1 MRHLG
6 LIAGVA
12 LLVVA
17 GVAAFFAFGR
27 TASLPGGP
35 PTAAASPTELHLAS
49 RSRARLPVRI
59 TFASIQTMAN
69 LGLATRFTGKK
80 DDPVARP
87 QVIDDKLTWT
97 VTRGTVAVGAGPT
110 DDGGRR
116 RLKIA
121 APLTGTA
128 RLRATVDLGRK
139 GEGSN
144 GGANGRSRKLFGLIK
159 LPRFKVNVSG
169 DLAGDLTV
177 LSAPELRADYRIVP
191 HLAADATI
199 TRAEVPVRRL
209 GRVDVRVPV
218 QLAIDKSKDRLVA
231 AAEKRIAESD
241 VLRKSLARHWDR
253 LFIVRQVR
261 NDPITWL
268 VIAPT
273 GLEAAQPKVEADA
286 LVLGIGV
293 RAETRVVVA
302 ATVPAN
308 PPRPMPAKLV
318 LIDRVTEGGF
328 DLEIPVSLSWREI
341 NQLAND
347 PKSSTRARLKIDA
360 LARRHDVTLGKIA
373 LRPSGTSVLLA
384 VAMTA
389 RTGGILGD
397 KLDGTLYL
405 VGRPAMRAGSN
416 ILVFTGLRHH
426 VSTRDMVATAASWL
440 VSGPMMQA
448 LGAGLAIDLKPA
460 LDRAAEQARLQIEKG
475 LSGLP
480 GGVSVTIG
488 LDRLTVKRIA
498 VGQTH
503 LHVVM
508 GAKGVVGPIDIDLG
522 AR

>member
-49 RSRARLPVRI
+49 RSRGRLPVRI
-59 TFASIQTMAN
+59 TFASIQTMVN
-69 LGLATRFTGKK
+69 LGLANRFTGEK

-87 QVIDDKLTWT
+87 QVVDDKLSWT
-97 VTRGTVAVGAGPT
+97 VTRGTVAVGPGPVQAGV
-110 DDGGRR
+110 R
-116 RLKIA
+116 RLKIV
-121 APLTGTA
+121 APLAGTA

-139 GEGSN
+139 KDAAD
-144 GGANGRSRKLFGLIK
+144 GGSRKLFGLIK
-159 LPRFKVNVSG
+159 LPRFKINVAG

-191 HLAADATI
+191 HLAADVAI

-209 GRVDVRVPV
+209 GRVDVRAPV
-218 QLAIDKSKDRLVA
+218 QFAIDKSKERLVK

-241 VLRKSLARHWDR
+241 ILRKSLARHWDR

-261 NDPITWL
+261 DDPVTWL

-273 GLEAAQPKVEADA
+273 ALEAAQPKVEADA

-302 ATVPAN
+302 AKAPAN
-308 PPRPMPAKLV
+308 PPRPLPETLR

-328 DLEIPVSLSWREI
+328 DLEIPVSLAWTEI

-347 PKSSTRARLKIDA
+347 PKSATRARLKIDA
-360 LARRHDVTLGKIA
+360 LARRHDVTLGKIT
-373 LRPSGTSVLLA
+373 LRPSGSSVLLA
-384 VAMTA
+384 VAMSA
-389 RTGGILGD
+389 RTGGIFGD

-405 VGRPAMRAGSN
+405 VGRPAILAGSDK
-416 ILVFTGLRHH
+416 LAFLGLSHH
-426 VSTRDMVATAASWL
+426 VSTRDTVATAASWL
-440 VSGPMMQA
+440 VSGPMMRA
-448 LGAGLAIDLKPA
+448 LGNGLAIDLKPT
-460 LDRAAEQARLQIEKG
+460 LDKAAEKARLQIENG
-475 LSGLP
+475 LTGLP
-480 GGVSVTIG
+480 GGVSVTVG
-488 LDRLTVKRIA
+488 LDRLTVRRVA

-508 GAKGVVGPIDIDLG
+508 GAKGVIGPVDIDLG
-522 AR
+522 AGR